1 MNPNRK
7 RIVEITTMGLF
18 IAIIFVM
25 TFVPNI
31 GYIQV
36 NVLTITT
43 IHIPVIIGS
52 VFLGPLGG
60 FVLGLTWGVTSW
72 LKVLTS
78 VVSPLE
84 KALFLNPLISILP
97 RIMVGLA
104 VSYGAIVLPKLVK
117 KEPVRDII
125 LSVLGPAANT
135 ILVLG
140 AITLFAGGTAFPQNE
155 TLAKIIAYLIS
166 TNGIVEIIASVLL
179 VPIILRRLRKIRNV

>member
-25 TFVPNI
+25 TFVPNV

-60 FVLGLTWGVTSW
+60 LVLGLTWGITSW

-84 KALFLNPLISILP
+84 KALFLNPLISIVP
-97 RIMVGLA
+97 RVLVGLI
-104 VSYGAIVLPKLVK
+104 VSYSAIALKRIVK
-117 KEPVRDII
+117 KEPVRDMVLAI
-125 LSVLGPAANT
+125 LGPAANT

-155 TLAKIIAYLIS
+155 TLTRIIAYLIS
-166 TNGIVEIIASVLL
+166 TNGIVEIVASVLL

>member
-25 TFVPNI
+25 TFVPNV

-60 FVLGLTWGVTSW
+60 LVLGLTWGVTSW

-84 KALFLNPLISILP
+84 KTLFLNPLISIVP
-97 RIMVGLA
+97 RVLVGLI
-104 VSYGAIVLPKLVK
+104 VSYSAIALKRFVK
-117 KEPVRDII
+117 KEPVSDMVLAI
-125 LSVLGPAANT
+125 LGPAANT

-155 TLAKIIAYLIS
+155 TLTRIIATLIS
-166 TNGIVEIIASVLL
+166 TNGIVEIVASVLL

>member
-7 RIVEITTMGLF
+7 RIVEITTLGLF

-36 NVLTITT
+36 NILTITT

-60 FVLGLTWGVTSW
+60 LVLGLTWGVTSW

-84 KALFLNPLISILP
+84 KALFLNPLISIVP
-97 RIMVGLA
+97 RVLVGLA
-104 VSYGAIVLPKLVK
+104 VSYAYLALKKFIK
-117 KEPVRDII
+117 KEPVRDIVVAVI
-125 LSVLGPAANT
+125 GPAANT

-155 TLAKIIAYLIS
+155 TLTRIIATLIS
-166 TNGIVEIIASVLL
+166 TNGIVEIVASVLL

>member
-7 RIVEITTMGLF
+7 RIVEITTLGLF

-36 NVLTITT
+36 NILTITT

-60 FVLGLTWGVTSW
+60 LVLGLTWGITSW

-78 VVSPLE
+78 AVSPLE
-84 KALFLNPLISILP
+84 KALFLNPLISIVP
-97 RIMVGLA
+97 RVLVGLA
-104 VSYGAIVLPKLVK
+104 VSYGAIALNKFVK
-117 KEPVRDII
+117 KEPIKDIVLAI
-125 LSVLGPAANT
+125 LGPAANT

-155 TLAKIIAYLIS
+155 TLTRIIATLIS
-166 TNGIVEIIASVLL
+166 TNGIVEIVASVLL